1 MKTGRA
7 VSLLA
12 AAAILLSAGCSTLE
26 VSTDYDKSADF
37 TKYRTYTWGKGEE
50 IKNTIVKKR
59 IEASIDAQLA
69 SKGLKK
75 TESSPDLAVFVHP
88 RLSKETQINT
98 YSTGWGYGYGWYG
111 YGGGMGTTT
120 STVSEIPVG
129 TIIVDL
135 VDVQK
140 KDLVWRG
147 IAKSQLDSEASAE
160 QRQERLDDAM
170 KQLFASYP
178 PKTK

>member
-1 MKTGRA
+1 MKTFRTL
-7 VSLLA
+7 SLAAA

-59 IEASIDAQLA
+59 IEAAVDQQLA

-75 TESSPDLAVFVHP
+75 VESGPDVAVFVHP
-88 RLSKETQINT
+88 RLSKETQVHT
-98 YSTGWGYGYGWYG
+98 YSSGWGYGYGWYG
-111 YGGGMGTTT
+111 GMGTTT
-120 STVSEIPVG
+120 STVQEIPVG
-129 TIIVDL
+129 TLIVDL

-140 KDLVWRG
+140 KELVWRG

-160 QRQERLDDAM
+160 QRQEKLDEAMRRL
-170 KQLFASYP
+170 FESYP
-178 PKTK
+178 PKGK